1 MSNDEH
7 ESGALRRAVRTVRT
21 VRKRLTGVEKSRRY
35 HDEPRRLNVTHNLDE
50 DDDVAA
56 GTHCDIR
63 AWWLTE
69 DELVAELNARRLGE
83 DNRRSW
89 ERELIEHADIT
100 RGPTIIDRG
109 NDVYR

>member
-1 MSNDEH
+1 MTQTQT
-7 ESGALRRAVRTVRT
+7 GRIRRVVRT

-35 HDEPRRLNVTHNLDE
+35 YEEPRRLNVTHYFDE
-50 DDDVAA
+50 DDDVVA
-56 GTHCDIR
+56 GSHCDIR

-89 ERELIEHADIT
+89 DRDLIEHADIT
-100 RGPTIIDRG
+100 RGSTIIDRG